1 MKKGQ
6 ILVSNYTL
14 VNDIE
19 FNKTLILI
27 VESNIE
33 GIVGF
38 VFNKESEY
46 QLSDIDEKLR
56 GIDLKIYNG
65 GPVMIDSLHF
75 IHRFNKFLTKSS
87 KVTNEIYW
95 GTEFEKAIEL
105 IKNGKLKKN
114 DVKFFLG
121 YSGWDNNQ
129 LKTEIEDGSWHIL
142 KKINDNDIL
151 EDISNLWKL
160 KLEGLGEYFK
170 IWSNSPENP
179 NLN

>member
-1 MKKGQ
+1 LKKGQ

-56 GIDLKIYNG
+56 G
-65 GPVMIDSLHF
+65 S
-75 IHRFNKFLTKSS
+75 R
-87 KVTNEIYW
+87 
-95 GTEFEKAIEL
+95 
-105 IKNGKLKKN
+105 
-114 DVKFFLG
+114 
-121 YSGWDNNQ
+121 
-129 LKTEIEDGSWHIL
+129 
-142 KKINDNDIL
+142 
-151 EDISNLWKL
+151 
-160 KLEGLGEYFK
+160 
-170 IWSNSPENP
+170 
-179 NLN
+179 